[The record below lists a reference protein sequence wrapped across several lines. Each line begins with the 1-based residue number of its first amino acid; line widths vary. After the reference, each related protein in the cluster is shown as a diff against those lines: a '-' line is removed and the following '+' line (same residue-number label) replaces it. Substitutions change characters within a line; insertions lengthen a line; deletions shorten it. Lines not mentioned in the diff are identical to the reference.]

1 MSEKLL
7 KAMNNIFKF
16 TIIDDDG
23 KNKVQAPQMD
33 LPESV
38 KERIKFFGKYSEDG
52 LSFLGCIDLIL
63 AEDEEKC
70 KKDFEIGAYEE
81 YLPATEEF
89 KQWRDEPG
97 LHSLHQMEIAVAL
110 MYGMGDEQEEE

>member
-1 MSEKLL
+1 MSEKLS
-7 KAMNNIFKF
+7 KAFNNIFKF
-16 TIIDDDG
+16 TIIEKDG
-23 KNKVQAPQMD
+23 ENRVQAPQMD

-63 AEDEEKC
+63 AEDEE
-70 KKDFEIGAYEE
+70 

>member
-7 KAMNNIFKF
+7 KALNNIFKF
-16 TIIDDDG
+16 TIIEKDG
-23 KNKVQAPQMD
+23 KNRVQAPQMD
-33 LPESV
+33 LPETV

-63 AEDEEKC
+63 AEDEEKS

-110 MYGMGDEQEEE
+110 MYGMGDE